1 MFGKP
6 SRTSRTLQYLAL
18 AGYLIFLGFP
28 LVWLLS
34 TAFKPPRELVRLHP
48 TLIPDNPT
56 LQNFVQAFTEQELG
70 RAALNSLQ
78 VSLASA
84 VLTVLVAMP
93 ASYALARFRSKLGTA
108 ALGWVLLSQLFP
120 FVLLIIPIFLV
131 LRQVGLANTHAGLVL
146 IYVVWALPFALWM
159 LQGFVR
165 NIPRELEEAA
175 SVDGATRVQ
184 VLRRVV
190 FPLLAPGLVATA
202 LFSFISAWNEFF
214 FALVLIKTPELATL
228 PVALARFVGIEGT
241 ARLGPLA
248 AGSLLATLPSLIF
261 FAFMQRRLSSGLARG
276 RGQGLTVPPTT
287 TTKEVTPHAP
297 YPIPSTR
304 GGRRGHGHR
313 PRRAH
318 RVRCRRRRR
327 GHLRPGQAALPQP
340 RLAEGVV
347 AGQQGPGRQVERRPP
362 GHPGRV
368 RPGRLELGA
377 RPAAHLSSRAATHRT
392 SSTTRRPRSASF
404 ASRATSPTSPTWSP
418 QT

>member
-1 MFGKP
+1 MIGKP
-6 SRTSRTLQYLAL
+6 SRVSRALQYLAL
-18 AGYLIFLGFP
+18 LGYLVFLAFP
-28 LVWLLS
+28 LVWMLS
-34 TAFKPPRELVRLHP
+34 MSFKPPRELVKLHP
-48 TLIPDNPT
+48 TLIPENPT
-56 LQNFVQAFTEQELG
+56 FTNYVQAFTEQELA

-93 ASYALARFRSKLGTA
+93 AAYALARFRTKLGTA

-131 LRQVGLANTHAGLVL
+131 LREVRLANTHAGLVL

-175 SVDGATRVQ
+175 AVDGAGRVQ

-202 LFSFISAWNEFF
+202 LFAFISAWNEFF

-248 AGSLLATLPSLIF
+248 AGSLLATIPSLLF
-261 FAFMQRRLSSGLARG
+261 FAFMQRRLASGSLA
-276 RGQGLTVPPTT
+276 
-287 TTKEVTPHAP
+287 
-297 YPIPSTR
+297 
-304 GGRRGHGHR
+304 
-313 PRRAH
+313 
-318 RVRCRRRRR
+318 
-327 GHLRPGQAALPQP
+327 
-340 RLAEGVV
+340 
-347 AGQQGPGRQVERRPP
+347 
-362 GHPGRV
+362 
-368 RPGRLELGA
+368 GA
-377 RPAAHLSSRAATHRT
+377 VKG
-392 SSTTRRPRSASF
+392 
-404 ASRATSPTSPTWSP
+404 
-418 QT
+418 